1 MNPGLLYALG
11 AFTIWGLFP
20 LYLRE
25 LSSVPSFE
33 VLLQRSV
40 WSLVFVLGVLAALGR
55 LGALREVFSQPRRVA
70 LFALS
75 AVLLSFNWLIYLLAV
90 QGGHVLDASL
100 GYFMNPLVNV
110 LLGVLVL
117 KERLRPPQ
125 WLAVVLA
132 ALGVAWLTLMAGRPP
147 WYALSLAFTFG
158 LYGLMRKTATLGALE
173 GLALE
178 TLLLAPIVVPALA
191 WWTFANQGALLR
203 GDAALTG
210 LLLVSGPLTA
220 LPLLF
225 FAAAARRLPLAT
237 LGLVQ
242 YLSPTLQFLLA
253 VWFFHEPFDRA
264 RLIGF
269 VGIWAALA
277 VYSADALWQNSRRS
291 AAAAAT
297 AKPA

>member
-1 MNPGLLYALG
+1 MNSGLLYALG

-55 LGALREVFSQPRRVA
+55 LSTLREVFSQPRRVA

-75 AVLLSFNWLIYLLAV
+75 AVLLSANWLIYLLAV

-110 LLGVLVL
+110 VLGVLVL
-117 KERLRPPQ
+117 KERLRPTQ
-125 WLAVVLA
+125 WLAVALA

-147 WYALSLAFTFG
+147 WYALSLAFSFG
-158 LYGLMRKTATLGALE
+158 LYGLIRKTATLGALE

-191 WWTFANQGALLR
+191 WWTFANHGALLR

-253 VWFFHEPFDRA
+253 VWFFHEPFDST

-291 AAAAAT
+291 AAAAA
-297 AKPA
+297 ANPA